1 MQRKDLL
8 NLPMVASS
16 HKTTPKDHL
25 RQKASESQENS
36 LKLLQRKKWTSPF
49 LKKNVISTWD
59 ECLNVCVNYK
69 IFFGRKYLTALSR
82 E

>member
-36 LKLLQRKKWTSPF
+36 LKLLQRKNGPVLF
-49 LKKNVISTWD
+49 
-59 ECLNVCVNYK
+59 
-69 IFFGRKYLTALSR
+69 
-82 E
+82 